1 MQRFRWLSGLS
12 PQPSAIGTELGQAR
26 FRVINV
32 TPFCLYLILAWYFEW
47 HTVSTSVVIGAAGYI
62 AYAVIWVFVVR
73 FSIFNSSL
81 RRTIATILD
90 QALPALGM
98 YLAGFL
104 AGLVAWVPALGSIG
118 NGLRFGTRY
127 TWLSSVVGGSLMA
140 IAFYF
145 SPDWSTIPGV
155 ATGIMLF
162 NVLVPLY
169 VVVLVKRLEQD
180 KYTFEQRAAHFEEAT
195 KHDHLTG
202 LLNRAGFADVFEEL
216 FRSLKSRVE
225 HREISAVLLLDLDGF
240 KAINDGCGHAAGDE
254 TLQKVAHALSGCVR
268 ASDRVARLGGD
279 EFGILLR
286 HISQDRD
293 VELVAEKILAAIAE
307 VTAPRSDLRLGA
319 SIGICVLPHPE
330 LQTYDEILKAA
341 DRLMYEA
348 KAGGKK
354 QFRKMAA

>member
-1 MQRFRWLSGLS
+1 MPSLSWLSSLA

-26 FRVINV
+26 FRVLNV
-32 TPFCLYLILAWYFEW
+32 TPFCLYLILAWYFRW
-47 HTVSTSVVIGAAGYI
+47 QTVPLSVVLGAVGYI
-62 AYAVIWVFVVR
+62 AYAMIWVAVVR
-73 FSIFNSSL
+73 YSVFSTNV
-81 RRTIATILD
+81 RRTLATILD

-104 AGLVAWVPALGSIG
+104 AGLVAWVPALGAIG

-127 TWLSSVVGGSLMA
+127 TWLSSVLGGTLMSV
-140 IAFYF
+140 AFYF
-145 SPDWSTIPGV
+145 SPEWRSIPGV
-155 ATGIMLF
+155 ATGIILI

-180 KYTFEQRAAHFEEAT
+180 KQAFEQRAAHFEEAT

-202 LLNRAGFADVFEEL
+202 LLNRAGFADVFDDL
-216 FRSLKSRVE
+216 FRPPKARIESKEV
-225 HREISAVLLLDLDGF
+225 SAVLLLDLDGF
-240 KAINDGCGHAAGDE
+240 KAINDGCGHAAGDA
-254 TLQKVAHALSGCVR
+254 TLQKVAFALTGCVR

-286 HISQDRD
+286 HVSHPQD
-293 VELVAEKILAAIAE
+293 VELVAEKILAAIVA
-307 VTAPRSDLRLGA
+307 VSAPRSDLSLGA
-319 SIGICVLPHPE
+319 SIGICVLPHPD
-330 LQTYDEILKAA
+330 LQTYEEIMQAA

>member
-1 MQRFRWLSGLS
+1 MRSFRWLSS
-12 PQPSAIGTELGQAR
+12 FAPQPSAIGTELGQAR
-26 FRVINV
+26 FRVLNV
-32 TPFCLYLILAWYFEW
+32 TPFCLYLILAAHFEW
-47 HTVSTSVVIGAAGYI
+47 QAVPASVVIGAAGYI
-62 AYAVIWVFVVR
+62 AYALIWIAVVR
-73 FSIFNSSL
+73 FSLLNANV
-81 RRTIATILD
+81 RRTLATVLD

-127 TWLSSVVGGSLMA
+127 TWLSSVVGGSLLS

-145 SPDWSTIPGV
+145 STDWRSIPGV
-155 ATGIMLF
+155 ATGIVLI

-180 KYTFEQRAAHFEEAT
+180 KQEFEQRAAHFEEAT

-202 LLNRAGFADVFEEL
+202 LLNRAGFADVFDDL
-216 FRSLKSRVE
+216 FRSLKSRIDGKEV
-225 HREISAVLLLDLDGF
+225 SAVLLLDLDGF

-254 TLQKVAHALSGCVR
+254 TLQKVAVALTGCVR

-279 EFGILLR
+279 EFGVLLR
-286 HISQDRD
+286 HVSQPQD
-293 VELVAEKILAAIAE
+293 VDLVAEKILAAIAE
-307 VTAPRSDLRLGA
+307 VSAPRSDLRLGA
-319 SIGICVLPHPE
+319 SIGICVLPHPD

-348 KAGGKK
+348 KASGKK
-354 QFRKMAA
+354 QFRKMTA